1 MGAKVLI
8 TDDEEFLRE
17 LIKEMLSDFDVIEAE
32 NGEQAVELF
41 SKHKPDVVLMDIMM
55 PVMDGVEAT
64 KRILEMEPNANVV
77 AVTAFSTKGED
88 MLKAGAKEVLLKPI
102 SLDVLIDTVEKYLPK
117 D

>member
-8 TDDEEFLRE
+8 TDDEEILRE

-32 NGEQAVELF
+32 NGEQAVEMF

-64 KRILEMEPNANVV
+64 KRILEMDPDANVV

>member
-8 TDDEEFLRE
+8 TDDEEILRE

-64 KRILEMEPNANVV
+64 KRILEMDPDANVV